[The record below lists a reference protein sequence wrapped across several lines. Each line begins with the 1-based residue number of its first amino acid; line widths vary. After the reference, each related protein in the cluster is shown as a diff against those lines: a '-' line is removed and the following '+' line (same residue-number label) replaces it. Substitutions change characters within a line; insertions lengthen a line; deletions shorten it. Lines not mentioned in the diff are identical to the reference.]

1 MEMFVKPEIF
11 FFSLMSALLAVVAY
25 FLKQLHT
32 DFKRVEK
39 DVTEVK
45 STTALIKAE
54 FKGINDLMNQK
65 IEFLEKRV
73 SHFETIIFKKTEHAK
88 ERNEPD

>member
-1 MEMFVKPEIF
+1 MASPEIF
-11 FFSLMSALLAVVAY
+11 FYSLLSALLAIVAY
-25 FLKQLHT
+25 FMKQLHS

-54 FKGINDLMNQK
+54 FKGINELMNQR
-65 IEFLEKRV
+65 IEFLEKRI
-73 SHFETIIFKKTEHAK
+73 SHIESFIFNSNEHGK
-88 ERNEPD
+88 

>member
-1 MEMFVKPEIF
+1 MGMVNPEIF
-11 FFSLMSALLAVVAY
+11 FYSLLSVLLAVVAY
-25 FLKQLHT
+25 FLKQLHS

-45 STTALIKAE
+45 ATTAIIKTE

-73 SHFETIIFKKTEHAK
+73 IHFETFIFKQIEHAK
-88 ERNEPD
+88 D

>member
-1 MEMFVKPEIF
+1 MEMFVKPEVF
-11 FFSLMSALLAVVAY
+11 FFSLMSVLLAIVAY

-45 STTALIKAE
+45 TTTALIKTE
-54 FKGINDLMNQK
+54 FKGINYLMNQK
-65 IEFLEKRV
+65 IEFLEKRIN
-73 SHFETIIFKKTEHAK
+73 HFESLCFKQSEVK
-88 ERNEPD
+88 E